1 MKVIYIPCI
10 CIKRTSG
17 RKCTHMLTEVI
28 LEGGVHRSLLSV
40 FYDFV
45 LLSFKNVCI
54 RMLCV
59 LLLR

>member
-1 MKVIYIPCI
+1 
-10 CIKRTSG
+10 
-17 RKCTHMLTEVI
+17 MLTEVI

-45 LLSFKNVCI
+45 LLSLKNVCI

-59 LLLR
+59 LLLQ